1 VTKATETK
9 TNDPQE
15 PQRRSRRKI
24 VVVVACVAMVATAV
38 ALNHDRLWPDV
49 SSTSAQSPEASGVEN
64 TAPLVV
70 GVTPSTERIAPLD
83 ACQMV
88 CEATDAD
95 GDPLSF
101 MWEASQGEIVGEGS
115 TVEWVAPEAEGLFRV
130 SVTVEDG
137 NGGNAEYSTSVRVKQ
152 NRAPEFQ
159 SMSSIAE
166 WVTPGSSTYMAF
178 SAQDPDGDEVTYEW
192 DANAGELFGQGDS
205 VVWLAPEEAGSYRVA
220 VVARDAYGGEATRE
234 IPIGVML
241 DAAPVLGEF
250 VVEAIGHTLLSFN
263 VGVWDIFRGRSCS
276 IECAVLDGSAPYTY
290 EWTADEGKLTADGAV
305 ARWDAPDRKGPA
317 TITVAVT
324 DTNGK
329 TTTGSVLMY
338 VETCTCHFD

>member
-1 VTKATETK
+1 MTNATEKK
-9 TNDPQE
+9 TNDAQE
-15 PQRRSRRKI
+15 QRRKSRGK
-24 VVVVACVAMVATAV
+24 VLVVVACVAIVAAAV
-38 ALNHDRLWPDV
+38 ALNYDRLRPDV
-49 SSTSAQSPEASGVEN
+49 SGASAQSPEASGVEN
-64 TAPLVV
+64 TAPVVV
-70 GVTPSTERIAPLD
+70 GVTASTERIAPLD

-101 MWEASQGEIVGEGS
+101 TWEASEGEIVGEGES
-115 TVEWVAPEAEGLFRV
+115 VEWVAPKAEGLFRV
-130 SVTVEDG
+130 SVAVDDG
-137 NGGNAEYSTSVRVKQ
+137 NGGRAEYSTSLRVTQ

-159 SMSSIAE
+159 SMSTIAE
-166 WVTPGSSTYMAF
+166 WVTPGSSNYIAF

-192 DANAGELFGQGDS
+192 HATAGELFGQGDS

-250 VVEAIGHTLLSFN
+250 VVEAISHTLLSFN

-276 IECAVLDGSAPYTY
+276 IECVVLDGSAPYTY
-290 EWTADEGKLTADGAV
+290 EWTADEGQLRADGAV
-305 ARWDAPDRKGPA
+305 AQWDAPDRKGPA
-317 TITVAVT
+317 TISVDVT
-324 DTNGK
+324 DANGK
-329 TTTGSVLMY
+329 TTTGTVLMY